1 MMVLNRDKSPLSIQP
16 FLSDISEK
24 EGKPTHTNSFQGYQD
39 PKFDFDGT
47 HRLYI
52 RDILCK

>member
-16 FLSDISEK
+16 FLSVISEK